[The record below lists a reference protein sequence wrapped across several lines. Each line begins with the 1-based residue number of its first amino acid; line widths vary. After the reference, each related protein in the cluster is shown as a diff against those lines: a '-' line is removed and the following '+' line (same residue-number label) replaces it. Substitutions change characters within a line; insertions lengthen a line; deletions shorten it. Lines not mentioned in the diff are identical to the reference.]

1 MPFAVLFPLAGCLL
15 LALVLFDILVTVFHP
30 HVESP
35 LSNRFHRVTWR
46 VFRLF
51 DRLAGAHADRWGIL
65 GWALPVMI
73 PGLIVTWLAIILV
86 AFALIY
92 GPWIADP
99 AAFARAETSGVQVV
113 DALYFSGSALTT
125 VGFGDIHP
133 IAWPLRLVAVVEAGS
148 GVITVSLSVAYLLS
162 VYPQMSQKRRVAIA
176 LDAEVAGR
184 ASALP
189 FVRRYLSPAAAQSN
203 EIGLRLRELANE
215 ILTLAESHEAH
226 PVLFYA
232 RPPHVRYSFLRLL
245 VTLQNLVS
253 LLRYGLSAE
262 QHADIVHN
270 PQLLL
275 LEQTLHYSLRR
286 LNASCHI
293 GAVDHERSA
302 AHWAGLGTD
311 FDRVCDDLEAL
322 GLTSARQTV
331 AGAVPAV
338 VPERSGPAAPVLASG
353 TVAATDDD
361 TFDPALDLRTSS
373 PATAYIAFRLATD
386 PYISAYAD
394 ATAFALVDAR
404 RDFGTAWERQAE

>member
-1 MPFAVLFPLAGCLL
+1 MPFVALFPLAGFLL
-15 LALVLFDILVTVFHP
+15 LVLVLFDILVTVFHP

-35 LSNRFHRVTWR
+35 LSNRFHRVTWQI
-46 VFRLF
+46 FRLC
-51 DRLAGAHADRWGIL
+51 DRLAGARADRWGIL

-73 PGLIVTWLAIILV
+73 PGLIVSWLAIILV

-92 GPWIADP
+92 LPWITDP
-99 AAFARAETSGVQVV
+99 AVFARAEASVIRLA
-113 DALYFSGSALTT
+113 DALYFSGATLTT

-133 IAWPLRLVAVVEAGS
+133 IAWPVRLIAVVEAGS
-148 GVITVSLSVAYLLS
+148 GIITVSLSVAYLLS
-162 VYPQMSQKRRVAIA
+162 VYPQMAQKRRVAIA
-176 LDAEVAGR
+176 LDADVAGR
-184 ASALP
+184 PSALP
-189 FVRRYLSPAAAQSN
+189 FVRRYLSPDAAQSN

-245 VTLQNLVS
+245 VTLQNLVA
-253 LLRYGLSAE
+253 LLRYGLSPAC
-262 QHADIVHN
+262 HGHIVNN

-275 LEQTLHYSLRR
+275 LEQTVHYSLRR

-293 GAVDHERSA
+293 GAVDRDSSDAIVAELEA
-302 AHWAGLGTD
+302 D
-311 FDRVCDDLEAL
+311 FNRICDDLEAL
-322 GLTSARQTV
+322 GLMSARQQVT
-331 AGAVPAV
+331 GAVPAV
-338 VPERSGPAAPVLASG
+338 V
-353 TVAATDDD
+353 AATANPEGLAPPNSPVAVPGEN

-404 RDFGTAWERQAE
+404 RDFDTAWERAAE